1 MGNLSNYVIYC
12 DRISLNKAKN
22 SIIVVKCL
30 KTWGKYIGK
39 GKQGPMNSKVYYG
52 NTFLDTK
59 DLKETNIKNRIEL
72 EYYRTKKRKKHFLR
86 EDTES
91 YGIEIVKKEYQG
103 KKVNIEKEKID
114 KVSNK
119 KATIDAILNKLKQF
133 KVTPITLKDVVH
145 DIMEN

>member
-1 MGNLSNYVIYC
+1 MY
-12 DRISLNKAKN
+12 
-22 SIIVVKCL
+22 
-30 KTWGKYIGK
+30 
-39 GKQGPMNSKVYYG
+39 SKVYYG

-72 EYYRTKKRKKHFLR
+72 EYYRTKKRKNYFLR

-114 KVSNK
+114 RVSNK
-119 KATIDAILNKLKQF
+119 KSTINSILDKLKQF
-133 KVTPITLKDVVH
+133 KVTPITLQEVVH
-145 DIMEN
+145 DIMKG

>member
-1 MGNLSNYVIYC
+1 MY
-12 DRISLNKAKN
+12 
-22 SIIVVKCL
+22 
-30 KTWGKYIGK
+30 
-39 GKQGPMNSKVYYG
+39 SKVYYG

-72 EYYRTKKRKKHFLR
+72 EYYRTKKRKNYFLR

-114 KVSNK
+114 RVSNK
-119 KATIDAILNKLKQF
+119 KTTIDSILDKLKQF
-133 KVTPITLKDVVH
+133 KVTPITLQEIVH
-145 DIMEN
+145 DIMES